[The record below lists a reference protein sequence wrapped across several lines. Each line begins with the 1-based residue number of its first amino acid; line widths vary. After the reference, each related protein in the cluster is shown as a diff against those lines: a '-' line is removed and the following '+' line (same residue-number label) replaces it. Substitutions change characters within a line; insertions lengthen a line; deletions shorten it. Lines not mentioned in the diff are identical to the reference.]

1 MTLSVSAFARLSRCR
16 LPAALLLMLLQR
28 TPAVRLFAAASDY
41 VLTSPLGQLLRG
53 GLTVAVLGAMHS
65 RAGATTFIQSPM
77 NPVNGTV
84 GTPLQVAFTYNG
96 TPSSP
101 ASFQIT
107 GGSLPPGLNFIPA
120 PLNGTI
126 RSGTPAI
133 AGNPT
138 QAGSFVVMVQGFN
151 AEGLT
156 NNISQEIFFQ
166 IEGGTPNAAPSI
178 SAQPQNQTVT
188 VGGSVTFSVAA
199 TGQPAPTYQWRK
211 NNANILGATGAS
223 LSLANVTSA
232 DAGTYSV
239 VVTNSSGSITSAT
252 VTLTVNTPSGNLA
265 FVTQPASQTIA
276 AGNTVVFNATATG
289 TTGFQWQRNGVN
301 IAGATGPTLVINNA
315 AAAQSGSYAVVA
327 SGVGGASITS
337 SVATLAVVNEPNFGR
352 LINLSI
358 LTSIPAANET
368 FTMGYVVGG
377 TGTTGSKPLVIR
389 AAGPSLGALG
399 VPGTLADP
407 KLELFAGPTPSG
419 QNDNWGGSAQLVT
432 ALANVGAFPYTAPTS
447 LDAAMVANITTR
459 DNSVKV
465 SAANTGTGA
474 VIAEIYD
481 ATPAGTFTAS
491 TPRLIN
497 VSVSKQIATGTT
509 LTAGFVIGGLTS
521 RTVLVRAV
529 GPGLAAFGVPG
540 TLADPQLALFA
551 SGKIAENDNWGG
563 DPALSTAFSQV
574 GAFVLPPASMDAV
587 LLITLAPGN
596 YSATVTGLG
605 PGGTALVEVYELP

>member
-1 MTLSVSAFARLSRCR
+1 MTLSVSAFSRLSRRR
-16 LPAALLLMLLQR
+16 LPAALLLTLLQR
-28 TPAVRLFAAASDY
+28 TPAVRLFVAASDY
-41 VLTSPLGQLLRG
+41 VVTSPLGQLLRG
-53 GLTVAVLGAMHS
+53 GLTAAVLGAMHS
-65 RAGATTFIQSPM
+65 RAGATTFVQAPM
-77 NPVNGTV
+77 NPVQGTV
-84 GTPLQVAFTYNG
+84 GTQMAVVFTYNG

-101 ASFQIT
+101 ASFQVT

-133 AGNPT
+133 AGVPT
-138 QAGSFVVMVQGFN
+138 QAGSYVVMVQGFN

-156 NNISQEIFFQ
+156 NNVSQEIFFQ
-166 IEGGTPNAAPSI
+166 IEGGVANAAPTI
-178 SAQPQNQTVT
+178 SAQPQDQSAT

-211 NNANILGATGAS
+211 NSTNILGATSAS
-223 LSLANVTSA
+223 LSLANVTVA

-239 VVTNSSGSITSAT
+239 VITNSSGSITSAA
-252 VTLTVNTPSGNLA
+252 VALTVNPPAGNLA

-276 AGNTVVFNATATG
+276 AGNTVVFNAT
-289 TTGFQWQRNGVN
+289 TTGATAFQWRRNN
-301 IAGATGPTLVINNA
+301 LSIAGATGPTLVINNTTSA
-315 AAAQSGSYAVVA
+315 DVGSYTVIA
-327 SGVGGASITS
+327 SGAGGATVTS
-337 SVATLAVVNEPNFGR
+337 SPATLAVVNEPNFGR

-358 LTSIPAANET
+358 LTSIPSAGGD

-377 TGTTGSKPLVIR
+377 AGTSGPKPLVIR

-407 KLELFAGPTPSG
+407 KLELFAGSTKSG
-419 QNDNWGGSAQLVT
+419 ENDNWGGSAQL
-432 ALANVGAFPYTAPTS
+432 ALALSNVGAFPYTAPTS
-447 LDAAMVANITTR
+447 LDAAMVASITTR

-465 SAANTGTGA
+465 SAANSGTGT

-540 TLADPQLALFA
+540 TLADPQLSLFA

-563 DPALSTAFSQV
+563 DAALSATFTQV
-574 GAFVLPPASMDAV
+574 GAFVLPPASKDAV

-605 PGGTALVEVYELP
+605 AGGTALVEVYELP